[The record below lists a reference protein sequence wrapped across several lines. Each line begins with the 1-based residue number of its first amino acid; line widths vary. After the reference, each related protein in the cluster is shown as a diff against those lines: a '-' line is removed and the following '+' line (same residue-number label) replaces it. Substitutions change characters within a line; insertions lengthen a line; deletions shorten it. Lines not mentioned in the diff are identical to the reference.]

1 MLEPQSTLL
10 FLLLMAAS
18 AGLMWWLVVAKRPVL
33 RVLAA
38 CLAFVPAMLFG
49 VAAVNKYY
57 GYYQTWGD
65 VWNDFGNKGVKPI
78 SAPPAAGT
86 RARSSQQQFDTLLG
100 HEVDARNA
108 AQQGVTV
115 SLQVTGG
122 TTNITRT
129 VYVYLPPEYFQ
140 PQWANYRFPVIELI
154 HGSPGSPQDWLTVL
168 HAPGTLASLISARQA
183 DPAVL
188 VMPDANG
195 GKRLSRQCLNEA
207 GGVADETFLAY
218 DVPAFVSST
227 VRVEPPGPAWGIAGY
242 SEGGFCAA
250 NLALRHPL
258 RFGFAGVVSGYF
270 QPLTYNR
277 TPQRVDPFR
286 GNRALRLQ
294 NSPSYELR
302 TAPRN
307 AVIPQMWLVAGSRDK
322 ADVLQ
327 ARYFQELMLERHPDT
342 QLRLIPGGHTAPV
355 WRAAL
360 PLMYTW
366 MTPRLAQAA
375 QQAGEP
381 PPCPSCLTAP
391 VVPPASPAPVSPPKV
406 AQPGAPGSKGA
417 GVQPK
422 RSPAPA
428 NGRT

>member
-1 MLEPQSTLL
+1 VLEPQSTWL
-10 FLLLMAAS
+10 FLLLMVAA
-18 AGLMWWLVVAKRPVL
+18 AGLMWWLVVAKQPVL

-57 GYYQTWGD
+57 GYYQTWTD
-65 VWNDFGNKGVKPI
+65 VINDFGNRGVKSI
-78 SAPPAAGT
+78 SAAPAAGVGST
-86 RARSSQQQFDTLLG
+86 RQFDALLG
-100 HEVDARNA
+100 HQVDTRA
-108 AQQGVTV
+108 AAEQGVTIN
-115 SLQVTGG
+115 LPVTGSS
-122 TTNITRT
+122 THITRS
-129 VYVYLPPEYFQ
+129 VYVYLPPQYFQ
-140 PQWANYRFPVIELI
+140 SQWSNYRFPVIELI
-154 HGSPGSPQDWLTVL
+154 HGSPGAPQDWLTVM
-168 HAPGTLASLISARQA
+168 HAPGTLASLIAARQA

-207 GGVADETFLAY
+207 GGAADETFLAQ

-250 NLALRHPL
+250 NLAMRHPL

-270 QPLTYNR
+270 RPLANNR
-277 TPQRVDPFR
+277 TPKPADPFH
-286 GNRALRLQ
+286 GSVALRLQ
-294 NSPSYELR
+294 NTPTYELR

-307 AVIPQMWLVAGSRDK
+307 AVIPQFWLAAGSHATD
-322 ADVLQ
+322 DVAV
-327 ARYFQELMLERHPDT
+327 ARYFQELMLQRHPDT
-342 QLRLIPGGHTAPV
+342 LLRLIAGGHTAPV

-366 MTPRLAQAA
+366 MTPRLSQAA

-381 PPCPSCLTAP
+381 QPCPSCLTATG
-391 VVPPASPAPVSPPKV
+391 VPPSTAPAARPRI
-406 AQPGAPGSKGA
+406 AQPRAPNPKSTVA
-417 GVQPK
+417 QPK
-422 RSPAPA
+422 RSTVPAH
-428 NGRT
+428 GRT